1 MPLSRFAACLQ
12 MHIRAKLLLP
22 VRRVQDEPSRMVG
35 HCIFHPS
42 LQPGQ
47 LKGEARL
54 HSAYTRSR
62 IADRL
67 GPPNFMAVSM
77 PHQTLP
83 LLPEPNQPYIGGPLM
98 YPSITR
104 DGRIVASARL
114 KSARP
119 RRVAI
124 ATYSVAEKRW
134 TEYAEGDYAGSVAIS
149 PDGSKLAFAGEA
161 SSHPAPLNMID
172 LKTVKRAPVLMLS
185 LGS

>member
-1 MPLSRFAACLQ
+1 MSPRVWLGIVSSILLCNLGSSKAKHDYIPHIPGAA
-12 MHIRAKLLLP
+12 LLI
-22 VRRVQDEPSRMVG
+22 G
-35 HCIFHPS
+35 W
-42 LQPGQ
+42 
-47 LKGEARL
+47 
-54 HSAYTRSR
+54 
-62 IADRL
+62 